1 MKQTVRQVVNLIMFY
16 TASENREN
24 REGVSDTENIADI
37 LDKNVERLD
46 RKSLCESM
54 EEVIDYMICG
64 KDLAATDSMKDI
76 VHRAA
81 AYVDR
86 HYAEEL
92 TLTSLAERYHV
103 ESTYF
108 SRMFRQETGKNLI
121 LYITE
126 KRIEKAREYI
136 EKTDMNLTEAAF
148 LVGYDDYTY
157 FSRVF
162 KKSTGRSPREYRSWS
177 RKGKK

>member
-1 MKQTVRQVVNLIMFY
+1 
-16 TASENREN
+16 
-24 REGVSDTENIADI
+24 
-37 LDKNVERLD
+37 
-46 RKSLCESM
+46 M

-162 KKSTGRSPREYRSWS
+162 KKSTGHSPREYRSWC